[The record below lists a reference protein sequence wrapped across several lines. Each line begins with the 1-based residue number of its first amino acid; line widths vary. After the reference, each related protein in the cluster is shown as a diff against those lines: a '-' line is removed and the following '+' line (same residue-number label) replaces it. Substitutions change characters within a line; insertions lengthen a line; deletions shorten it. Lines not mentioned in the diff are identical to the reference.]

1 MQNIRN
7 NNPQEDEFISSLKN
21 VLKEHGRVRGLRYFI
36 NQARRWYWKLQSG
49 QITEHVVILGTAVP
63 EELIMA
69 AGAIPFRILGGS
81 RSSCA
86 WSDDLVPR
94 DTDPVSR
101 SVLGYVQQIPAEK
114 DLLYIIPTES
124 DSMRKTAYQLKLE
137 GRKVFPVDIPPV
149 RKDKNVLDKWTEQ
162 MYHMMEVTA
171 EQVHGKITAASL
183 QAAVRMTSRARICLH
198 EFTLMA
204 PEYDSFLSP
213 SARLIVQNSYYYTE
227 DLEIWTMKLREL
239 MQELRKT
246 AMQMGRPEN
255 NSPRVLLMGS
265 PFYFPNDKIP
275 RLLDDAGLSIWRQED
290 AADNIQYITPKI
302 GKDRRNL
309 KKMIRTVAGEWYRKD
324 VSSAYLKNEVMRRR
338 VRALGASGQIEGVV
352 FHVLKGQIGQDFE
365 LAFYEELM
373 EKYGLPVFR
382 LETDYQYQDVE
393 QLRIRMEAFAEM
405 LSQNRAERKVV

>member
-21 VLKEHGRVRGLRYFI
+21 VLKEHGRVGGLRYFI

-101 SVLGYVQQIPAEK
+101 SVLGYVQQITAEK

-162 MYHMMEVTA
+162 MYRMMEATA

-204 PEYDSFLSP
+204 PEYDSILSP

-255 NSPRVLLMGS
+255 NRPQVLLMGS

-324 VSSAYLKNEVMRRR
+324 VSTAYLKNEVMRRR